1 MVENYHF
8 ETAPFLYRVYSVER
22 EVEEL
27 ERNSKPRAMRV
38 GVRRVIQ

>member
-1 MVENYHF
+1 MVKNNHF
-8 ETAPFLYRVYSVER
+8 ETAPCYRVYSVER